1 MCNWMLRA
9 SDRVTKLPN
18 WIGSNKHSLFGK
30 HSFSEFQFKNRYVPW
45 RCQQSDVIFR
55 PCYASIASAFLSK
68 KYVFYNQTNK
78 VCSECPTRRAAGGT
92 KGTKGFHSWHCRWE
106 PNDRTRCGTPRDGSA
121 SGRNGSLCRSATIGY
136 RRTPKGAPP
145 AKHRNI

>member
-1 MCNWMLRA
+1 MLNLKVELADLLILCFYFMKYMCNWMLRA

-18 WIGSNKHSLFGK
+18 WIG
-30 HSFSEFQFKNRYVPW
+30 SEFQFKNRYVPW

-55 PCYASIASAFLSK
+55 PCYAALFKQTKFVRSAPL
-68 KYVFYNQTNK
+68 
-78 VCSECPTRRAAGGT
+78 GGT

-121 SGRNGSLCRSATIGY
+121 SGRNGSLCRSACD
-136 RRTPKGAPP
+136 RDDRAPP